1 MRGRG
6 QRAVRGER
14 GAGSI
19 LGVAV
24 IAAVLCLTAL
34 VLPLQFAFAR
44 GQALAGAADA
54 AALAAA
60 DTLSGAV
67 AGTPCAAAASV
78 ARANGAELEAC
89 VLDGLVATVRVGGSA
104 AGIHLSAT
112 ATAGPPPSGND

>member
-1 MRGRG
+1 MN
-6 QRAVRGER
+6 GER

-19 LGVAV
+19 LAVAV

-34 VLPLQFAFAR
+34 VLPLQFSFSR
-44 GQALAGAADA
+44 GQQLAGAADA

-67 AGTPCAAAASV
+67 AGTPCDTAARV
-78 ARANGAELEAC
+78 ARANAAELEAC

-104 AGIHLSAT
+104 AGIRLTAT
-112 ATAGPPPSGND
+112 ATAGPPPAGND

>member
-1 MRGRG
+1 MPEAAHWRV
-6 QRAVRGER
+6 ADEA

-19 LGVAV
+19 VAVAV
-24 IAAVLCLTAL
+24 IATVLCLTAL

-44 GQALAGAADA
+44 GQSLAGAADA

-67 AGTPCAAAASV
+67 AGTPCVAAAEV
-78 ARANGAELEAC
+78 ARANGAELDAC

-104 AGIHLSAT
+104 AGIHLTAT
-112 ATAGPPPSGND
+112 ATAGPPPAGND